1 MAKKINLP
9 ELNSK
14 AYEMC
19 LKNPKKA
26 FDLAQKAII
35 ESGLQNDEE
44 QFAYAKSTM
53 AYSQQALG
61 LLAESYNNAMS
72 SLKFYL
78 KTDNTEKIAF
88 LYNTLGWIFYY
99 LRNNE
104 KRLEVNLLSLR
115 LREALKDEDFN
126 SYAISLNNTG
136 ETYLRLNKP
145 TEALK
150 LLDKLSPHIEKVEP
164 RLKTNILLNIAE
176 ANLLLKKLIKAEKSI
191 NHALL
196 LAKKID
202 EKKDIIISLII
213 SARIN
218 KEQGKVELCK
228 NALIESLSIIT
239 AEDTLDEEE
248 QIFALLHKIYAA
260 EKNWQKAYFYHDK
273 HSKIR
278 NKIEKK
284 RSAKALKGIHFKHQ
298 IKELES
304 EKTLLYE
311 QVKNKT
317 KEVFDISRFPAENP
331 NCIMRI
337 NNKSRVIYA
346 NVPAKT
352 NFMTLFGIDIDEKI
366 PKHIAT
372 YLEEV
377 DKSKEK
383 VLNKIVEFKERTF
396 AMSIKKIEKNQSK
409 VFSFLGFEDKSNA
422 KAEDYY
428 NIYAHEITKYQ
439 QEVNKR
445 ELALKRTMEAIKI
458 KDNKTRTILD
468 NALDGIILVDKDWRF
483 LEWNKQTQKTL
494 NIDKDNRGQ
503 YSLFDFIADTKDQS
517 KEQVFRICQKTQKEG
532 NSLRKEM
539 LAIDSKQNILDLEVV
554 ITFADTI
561 DGVEGIIF
569 IKDITAQKKSEEQRK
584 YMFEQRQIDFEIE
597 QTVNQFIQSIILK
610 TTIDEV
616 LWSLAKECIA
626 KMRFVDCVIY
636 MLDETGSELIQ
647 RAAHG
652 PKNPVEMD
660 IYNPITIP
668 IGNGI
673 VGTVAQSGEPEIIY
687 DTTKDKRYIIDDE
700 NRKSEITVPIILGNK
715 VIGVID
721 SEHPQKNFFTQKHLR
736 ILTTVS
742 SIVANRIDKLKE
754 RRFFGYILNNLPA
767 DVVVFNSKHEYVFIN
782 PVAVQNEETREFLI
796 GKTDYDYCV
805 YKKIPKELADSRRE
819 KFERVVKT
827 KETIQWEEEVKH
839 NGRREF
845 VLRRM
850 SPILNE
856 NNKIN
861 YVVGYGIDIT
871 ARVIAQEKREALQKQ
886 IVEINA
892 SLEKEVDQKTQE
904 NIQLSEKMVEQER
917 LVLAGEIAG
926 TVAHELN
933 TPLGAIVAG
942 SDGLKENIDSLF
954 SSLLIS
960 CTSKQIEFAFQ
971 LNLDL
976 SFSLFTSG
984 RRAMKRKAEIK
995 TQLIKEFGVQKDNV
1009 NLLPDLF
1016 FKTNISLKDKDIVT
1030 HILSSKNPEKF
1041 LKLILSIGT
1050 IRALLETTVES
1061 SKRAASVIQNIKNSL
1076 IVTKGQKKE
1085 QIDIRQN
1092 ILSVVKLF
1100 RHEIESIAKLE
1111 VSLEEELYIH
1121 GVDFKLFQLWTNIIK
1136 NAIYAIKEKKDNRKI
1151 IISSKRKKGFV
1162 VVSIINNGPK
1172 IPLSV
1177 QNKIFDKFYTTKEKK
1192 GSGLGLGIVKSVIDS
1207 HQGSI
1212 ILKSTQKETTFEFS
1226 FKLNN
1231 EN

>member
-1 MAKKINLP
+1 MAKKNTLQQ
-9 ELNSK
+9 LNEK
-14 AYEMC
+14 AYNLC
-19 LKNPKKA
+19 LTNPQKA
-26 FDLAQKAII
+26 FDLAQKAIV
-35 ESGLQNDEE
+35 EAGVNNDEE
-44 QFAYAKSTM
+44 QFAYAKATL

-61 LLAESYNNAMS
+61 LLAESYNNAML
-72 SLKFYL
+72 SLKYYL

-115 LREALKDEDFN
+115 LREALKDKDFN
-126 SYAISLNNTG
+126 SYATSLNNTA

-145 TEALK
+145 KEALQ
-150 LLDKLSPHIEKVEP
+150 LLDKLATHIEKLGLL
-164 RLKTNILLNIAE
+164 LKTNVLLNIAE
-176 ANLLLKKLIKAEKSI
+176 ANLLLKKLTKAEKTI
-191 NHALL
+191 NQALL

-218 KEQGKVELCK
+218 KEQGKVEICEKL
-228 NALIESLSIIT
+228 LIEALSIKT
-239 AEDTLDEEE
+239 TEDTLDEEE
-248 QIFALLHKIYAA
+248 QIFELLHKIYAS
-260 EKNWQKAYFYHDK
+260 EKNWQKAYYYHEK
-273 HSKIR
+273 HSKTR

-311 QVKNKT
+311 QVKLKT

-337 NNKSRVIYA
+337 NNKARIVYA

-352 NFMTLFGIDIDEKI
+352 NFMSLFGIDVDKKI
-366 PKHIAT
+366 PKHISSF
-372 YLEEV
+372 LEEV

-396 AMSIKKIEKNQSK
+396 AISIKKIEKNQSK
-409 VFSFLGFEDKSNA
+409 VFSFLGFEEKSEA
-422 KAEDYY
+422 EEEDYY

-468 NALDGIILVDKDWRF
+468 NALDGIILVSEDWKV
-483 LEWNKQTQKTL
+483 LEWNKQTKKILQLVKE
-494 NIDKDNRGQ
+494 KRGE
-503 YSLFDFIADTKDQS
+503 YSLFDFIANT
-517 KEQVFRICQKTQKEG
+517 KEQDKEDIIRICERVQKDG
-532 NSLRKEM
+532 NSLRQEIVALTTKNET
-539 LAIDSKQNILDLEVV
+539 LDLEVS

-569 IKDITAQKKSEEQRK
+569 IKDITSQKKSEQQRK
-584 YMFEQRQIDFEIE
+584 YMFEQRQLDFEIE
-597 QTVNQFIQSIILK
+597 QTVNQFIQSIFLK

-626 KMRFVDCVIY
+626 KMGFVDCVIY
-636 MLDETGSELIQ
+636 MLDETNSELIQ

-652 PKNPVEMD
+652 PKNPLKMD

-668 IGNGI
+668 VGKGI
-673 VGTVAQSGEPEIIY
+673 VGTVAKTGKAEIVY
-687 DTTKDKRYIIDDE
+687 DTTKDKRYIVDDD
-700 NRKSEITVPIILGNK
+700 NRKSEITVPIILGDK
-715 VIGVID
+715 VIGIID
-721 SEHPQKNFFTQKHLR
+721 SEHPEKGFFTKKHLR

-754 RRFFGYILNNLPA
+754 RMFFGYILNNLPA
-767 DVVVFNSKHEYVFIN
+767 DVVVFNSRYEYVFIN
-782 PVAVQNEETREFLI
+782 PVAVKNEKTREFLI
-796 GKTDYDYCV
+796 GKTDLDYCE
-805 YKKIPKELADSRRE
+805 YKNISKELTAIRRKKLE
-819 KFERVVKT
+819 HVVQT
-827 KETIQWEEEVKH
+827 KETIQWEEEVNHHGK
-839 NGRREF
+839 REF

-871 ARVIAQEKREALQKQ
+871 ARVIAEEKREALQQQ

-904 NIQLSEKMVEQER
+904 NIQLSEKMVQQER

-942 SDGLKENIDSLF
+942 SDGLKENIDALF
-954 SSLLIS
+954 SKLLPS
-960 CTSKQIEFAFQ
+960 CSSKQIDFAFQ

-976 SFSLFTSG
+976 SFSLFIGG
-984 RRAMKRKAEIK
+984 RKAIKRKNEIK
-995 TQLIKEFGVQKDNV
+995 DELIKVYGETEDSVKE
-1009 NLLPDLF
+1009 LADLF
-1016 FKTNISLKDKDIVT
+1016 FKTNISLTDKKTVN
-1030 HILSSKNPEKF
+1030 HILRSQNPIRF

-1061 SKRAASVIQNIKNSL
+1061 SKRAASVIQNIKSSL
-1076 IVTKGQKKE
+1076 SVTKGQKKE
-1085 QIDIRQN
+1085 KIDLKQN
-1092 ILSVVKLF
+1092 ISSVIKLF

-1111 VSLEEELYIH
+1111 VSLEEDVYIH

-1151 IISSKRKKGFV
+1151 IISSKTKNDLA

-1172 IPLSV
+1172 IPVTV

-1192 GSGLGLGIVKSVIDS
+1192 GSGLGLGIVKSVIES
-1207 HQGSI
+1207 HQASI
-1212 ILKSTQKETTFEFS
+1212 ILKSTQKETIFEFS

-1231 EN
+1231 ES

>member
-9 ELNSK
+9 ELNEK
-14 AYEMC
+14 AYNLC
-19 LKNPKKA
+19 LTNPKKA
-26 FDLAQKAII
+26 FDLAQKAIV
-35 ESGLQNDEE
+35 EAGVNNDEE
-44 QFAYAKSTM
+44 QFAYAKATL

-104 KRLEVNLLSLR
+104 KRLEVNLLSLK
-115 LREALKDEDFN
+115 LREAIKDKDFN

-145 TEALK
+145 NEALK
-150 LLDKLSPHIEKVEP
+150 LLDKLSPHIEKLGL
-164 RLKTNILLNIAE
+164 RLKTNILLNISE
-176 ANLLLKKLIKAEKSI
+176 ANLLLKKLTKAEKAI
-191 NHALL
+191 KQALL

-218 KEQGKVELCK
+218 KEQGRMEICK
-228 NALIESLSIIT
+228 NALIEALSIKT
-239 AEDTLDEEE
+239 TEDTLDEEE
-248 QIFALLHKIYAA
+248 QIFELLHQIYASD
-260 EKNWQKAYFYHDK
+260 KNWEKAYYYHEK
-273 HSKIR
+273 HSKTR

-284 RSAKALKGIHFKHQ
+284 RSSKALKGIHFKHQ

-311 QVKNKT
+311 QVKTKT

-337 NNKSRVIYA
+337 NNKGKVIYA

-352 NFMTLFGIDIDEKI
+352 NFMTLFGVDLDEKV
-366 PKHIAT
+366 PKHISGFLDEA
-372 YLEEV
+372 

-383 VLNKIVEFKERTF
+383 LINKIVEFEGRTF
-396 AMSIKKIEKNQSK
+396 AISIKKIEKNQSK
-409 VFSFLGFEDKSNA
+409 VFSFLGFEEKSPV

-439 QEVNKR
+439 KEVNKR

-468 NALDGIILVDKDWRF
+468 NALDGIILVSSDWKF
-483 LEWNKQTQKTL
+483 LEWNKQTKKVLKIQKQ
-494 NIDKDNRGQ
+494 KRGE
-503 YSLFDFIADTKDQS
+503 YSLFDFIADTKDQN
-517 KEQVFRICQKTQKEG
+517 KEQFVRICNRTQKDG
-532 NSLRKEM
+532 NSLRKEI
-539 LAIDSKQNILDLEVV
+539 LALDSQNNILDLEVV
-554 ITFADTI
+554 ITFADTV

-569 IKDITAQKKSEEQRK
+569 LKDITAQKKSEKQRK
-584 YMFEQRQIDFEIE
+584 YMFEQRQLDFEIE
-597 QTVNQFIQSIILK
+597 QTVNQFIQSIFLK
-610 TTIDEV
+610 TTIDDV
-616 LWSLAKECIA
+616 LWSLAKDCIA
-626 KMRFVDCVIY
+626 KMGFVDCVIY
-636 MLDETGSELIQ
+636 MIDETNSELVQ

-652 PKNPVEMD
+652 PKNPVKMD
-660 IYNPITIP
+660 IYNPITIS
-668 IGNGI
+668 IGKGI
-673 VGTVAQSGEPEIIY
+673 VGAVAKTGEAEIVS
-687 DTTKDKRYIIDDE
+687 DTTKDKRYIVDDD
-700 NRKSEITVPIILGNK
+700 NRRSEITVPIVLGDK
-715 VIGVID
+715 VIGIID
-721 SEHPQKNFFTQKHLR
+721 SEHPEKDFFTQKHLR

-782 PVAVQNEETREFLI
+782 PVAVKNKKTREFLI

-805 YKKIPKELADSRRE
+805 YKKIPKKLADSRRE
-819 KFERVVKT
+819 KFDRVVQT
-827 KETIQWEEEVKH
+827 KKTIQWEEEVTH
-839 NGRREF
+839 HGGREF

-871 ARVIAQEKREALQKQ
+871 ARVIAQEKREALQQQ

-904 NIQLSEKMVEQER
+904 NIQLSEKMVQQER

-942 SDGLKENIDSLF
+942 SDGLKENIDDLF
-954 SSLLIS
+954 SNLLIS
-960 CTSKQIEFAFQ
+960 CSSEQIEFAFQ

-976 SFSLFTSG
+976 SFSLFIGG
-984 RRAMKRKAEIK
+984 RKAIKRKNEIK
-995 TQLIKEFGVQKDNV
+995 TALIQVYRQEEEDVKV
-1009 NLLPDLF
+1009 LSDLF
-1016 FKTNISLKDKDIVT
+1016 FKTNIPLTDKETVNR
-1030 HILSSKNPEKF
+1030 ILSSQNPEKF

-1076 IVTKGQKKE
+1076 SVTKGQKKE
-1085 QIDIRQN
+1085 KIDLRQN
-1092 ILSVVKLF
+1092 ISSVIKLF
-1100 RHEIESIAKLE
+1100 RHEIESIATLE
-1111 VSLEEELYIH
+1111 VFLEEDLYIQ

-1136 NAIYAIKEKKDNRKI
+1136 NAIYAIKEKKGDRKI
-1151 IISSKRKKGFV
+1151 IISSKREKDLAV
-1162 VVSIINNGPK
+1162 VNIKNNGPK
-1172 IPLSV
+1172 IPVDV

-1192 GSGLGLGIVKSVIDS
+1192 GSGLGLGIVKSVIES
-1207 HQGSI
+1207 HQASI
-1212 ILKSTQKETTFEFS
+1212 TLKSSQKDTTFEFS

-1231 EN
+1231 ES